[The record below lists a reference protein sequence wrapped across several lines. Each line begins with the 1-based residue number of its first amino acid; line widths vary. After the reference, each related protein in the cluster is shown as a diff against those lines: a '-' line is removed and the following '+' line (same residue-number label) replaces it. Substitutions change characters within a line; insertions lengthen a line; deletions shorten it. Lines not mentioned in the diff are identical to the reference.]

1 MTIHDPHLGD
11 ANGPL
16 EQRLIEEYLA
26 ARGHTRH
33 SLVTLAGSQ
42 AGSLLRAASEYA
54 SLRLA
59 EMEAKAHYVHEIGG
73 R

>member
-1 MTIHDPHLGD
+1 MTNHGTRLSDPH
-11 ANGPL
+11 GPL

-33 SLVTLAGSQ
+33 SLATLAGSE
-42 AGSLLRAASEYA
+42 AESLLRAASEYA

-59 EMEAKAHYVHEIGG
+59 EMEARAHYVDEIGG